1 MLIRISLILAII
13 AGLAVGV
20 LNFVKV
26 KEKIV
31 TLQNNLKE
39 QTDLKEKA
47 LAELATTKS
56 DLEKTTTK
64 LKQTETTL
72 AETTEAKQKAEAEAA
87 NQIKRADKLNDDLKK
102 TIGERDS
109 ARDELERY
117 TVTGLKPEQIL
128 AANKLIKTLEAA
140 TNENEIVI
148 QARGQEIKRL
158 KNELARYVTPE
169 YHGPPLPATCT
180 GKVLETDPKW
190 NFVILSVGESQGML
204 PYGELLVNRDG
215 KLVAKVKVTSV
226 KKNSSVANI
235 LPGWQLGEV
244 MEGDVVIP
252 AYPAS

>member
-1 MLIRISLILAII
+1 MLIRICLAIAII
-13 AGLAVGV
+13 AGLAVGG

-26 KEKIV
+26 KEKV
-31 TLQNNLKE
+31 TTLQANLKE

-47 LAELATTKS
+47 QSELAATRS
-56 DLEKTTTK
+56 DLEKTTAK

-72 AETTEAKQKAEAEAA
+72 AETTETKNKAVAEAEA
-87 NQIKRADKLNDDLKK
+87 QIKRADKLNADLKK
-102 TIGERDS
+102 TTAERDT

-117 TVTGLKPEQIL
+117 VVTGMKPEQIVG
-128 AANKLIKTLEAA
+128 ASKLIKTLQTA
-140 TNENEIVI
+140 TNENEVVI

-158 KNELARYVTPE
+158 KNELARYVTQD
-169 YHGPPLPATCT
+169 YHGPDLPMTCT
-180 GKVLETDPKW
+180 GKVVETDPKW
-190 NFVILSVGESQGML
+190 NFVILNIGETQGML

-235 LPGWQLGEV
+235 LPGWQLGDV